1 MVAPRRAVSGGGGGG
16 GAGGASGANKGAQL
30 TAHDSAYECESVL
43 TATAWHPKDHSRLL
57 LLLRAGA
64 EVTLQQYL
72 SLHHAPPLAWS
83 VDGALTFASRQQQ
96 LLSVLPSDAPFAQG
110 VPLGR
115 LSRGPSP
122 SADDGGGGRYAD
134 DILACMRARAKAGYG
149 LVADRN
155 LALLSQ
161 PWASSSPNDQA
172 QLLTAWRWL
181 ARAGAASAG
190 DDALLGAMGVLRG
203 PQRGGG
209 RPSESSESASGLR
222 VFQSAGRL
230 RLVQSF
236 GWVVCTEPFQLE
248 STIANLESAGEY
260 ERAALMA
267 LFQSGAHA
275 AYNELGRAVRCLE
288 RGGAASAAAMPTRA
302 SDLRMMAMVLA
313 GYQPHAPLW
322 WSTVHATAASLSS
335 PHLKLLLAVLCSPS
349 SASFGAR
356 RLDASEPLAGGGSYF
371 GSGSDSPLSSPDSS
385 TADLAALVE
394 ADDGESRD
402 AFVVRASEGD
412 GHHPPG
418 SWAGADAAAATP
430 LAGHGHSSVLLEQV
444 VMEAMLEDGAAMGG
458 GVPGEGEALSEGSA
472 PHAELFTDALAMACR
487 FLPDPQLGSL
497 LRKLVAS
504 ATELGSLGALCL
516 TGLGTSSVR
525 LLQAYIDR
533 TADVQTA
540 VLLCAK
546 GTTPALLQHPRF
558 RRWKGIYADLLNR
571 WQHYHERCT
580 IDIAVAARL
589 RHTAATAAG
598 GGVGGGGGASVSD
611 GARPSSGS
619 ADRSP
624 TSTSTPALHATG
636 AWSDA
641 TVRVLPAVS
650 SARTRS

>member
-64 EVTLQQYL
+64 EVTLRDL

-161 PWASSSPNDQA
+161 PWASSSPTDQA
-172 QLLTAWRWL
+172 QPHRVAV
-181 ARAGAASAG
+181 ARARGRR
-190 DDALLGAMGVLRG
+190 LRG
-203 PQRGGG
+203 RRRAARRDGGSAWAAARR
-209 RPSESSESASGLR
+209 RPAVGSSESASGLR

-236 GWVVCTEPFQLE
+236 GWVVCTELFQLE

-267 LFQSGAHA
+267 LFQRAHA
-275 AYNELGRAVRCLE
+275 AYNSSAARC
-288 RGGAASAAAMPTRA
+288 AASSAAARRA
-302 SDLRMMAMVLA
+302 PRRADARVRPSTMAMVLA

-322 WSTVHATAASLSS
+322 STVRDGGVAQP

-349 SASFGAR
+349 WRRSARAGRRVGAPRRR
-356 RLDASEPLAGGGSYF
+356 RLLLWERLRLPLIEPRLFDRRPRGAGGGRRRRVARRIRRTRV
-371 GSGSDSPLSSPDSS
+371 G
-385 TADLAALVE
+385 
-394 ADDGESRD
+394 
-402 AFVVRASEGD
+402 GD

-430 LAGHGHSSVLLEQV
+430 PAGHGHSSVLLEQV

-458 GVPGEGEALSEGSA
+458 GAPGEGARPRAARRTRS
-472 PHAELFTDALAMACR
+472 FTDALAMACR
-487 FLPDPQLGSL
+487 FLPDPQLG
-497 LRKLVAS
+497 RRCAS
-504 ATELGSLGALCL
+504 SW
-516 TGLGTSSVR
+516 R
-525 LLQAYIDR
+525 
-533 TADVQTA
+533 
-540 VLLCAK
+540 
-546 GTTPALLQHPRF
+546 
-558 RRWKGIYADLLNR
+558 
-571 WQHYHERCT
+571 
-580 IDIAVAARL
+580 
-589 RHTAATAAG
+589 
-598 GGVGGGGGASVSD
+598 
-611 GARPSSGS
+611 ARPSS
-619 ADRSP
+619 A
-624 TSTSTPALHATG
+624 
-636 AWSDA
+636 
-641 TVRVLPAVS
+641 
-650 SARTRS
+650 SARSA